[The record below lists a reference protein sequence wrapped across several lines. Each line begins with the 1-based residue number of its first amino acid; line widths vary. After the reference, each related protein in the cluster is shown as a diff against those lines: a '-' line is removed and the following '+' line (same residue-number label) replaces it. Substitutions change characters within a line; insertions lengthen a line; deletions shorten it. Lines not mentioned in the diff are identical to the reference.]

1 MAIPIEKPA
10 IMVFGA
16 FFILVPFR
24 PEAVT
29 ALQKI
34 VSFYLICVQVNELS
48 SQYLQVSF
56 LPSDV
61 SISYTGVVLALCAIG
76 YLIRRVNSKTIRRP
90 VGKTDILIGWELA
103 SLIMIAHMLLLS
115 LILNKFYGYGYERNL
130 GVLGNL
136 CLYFLLFILLWDE
149 LGRYR
154 FRLCAGLILAVFYL
168 AVMATKAQ

>member
-1 MAIPIEKPA
+1 MEKQMGEEILTHYEKRNRSTTIVTVFAFCLPTLAIIIACYVSLSSRMAIPIEKPA

-61 SISYTGVVLALCAIG
+61 SISYTGVVLALW
-76 YLIRRVNSKTIRRP
+76 L
-90 VGKTDILIGWELA
+90 
-103 SLIMIAHMLLLS
+103 
-115 LILNKFYGYGYERNL
+115 ERQ
-130 GVLGNL
+130 
-136 CLYFLLFILLWDE
+136 
-149 LGRYR
+149 
-154 FRLCAGLILAVFYL
+154 
-168 AVMATKAQ
+168 TS

>member
-1 MAIPIEKPA
+1 
-10 IMVFGA
+10 V
-16 FFILVPFR
+16 
-24 PEAVT
+24 
-29 ALQKI
+29 
-34 VSFYLICVQVNELS
+34 
-48 SQYLQVSF
+48 
-56 LPSDV
+56 
-61 SISYTGVVLALCAIG
+61 
-76 YLIRRVNSKTIRRP
+76 